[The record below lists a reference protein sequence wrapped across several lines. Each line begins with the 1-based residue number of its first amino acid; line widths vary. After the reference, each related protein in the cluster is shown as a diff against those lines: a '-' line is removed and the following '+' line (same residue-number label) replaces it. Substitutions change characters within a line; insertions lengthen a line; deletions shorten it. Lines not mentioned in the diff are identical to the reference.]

1 MKVCNLIKAL
11 QGLDP
16 EASFTLSLGR
26 DDEYRIKCAKVELV
40 CGECLGYLGVDR
52 IEIYPDKEDGVG
64 MYVDLVLEQINV
76 NYLSE
81 KADKFDEQ
89 YLKK

>member
-1 MKVCNLIKAL
+1 MAKAVKK
-11 QGLDP
+11 
-16 EASFTLSLGR
+16 T
-26 DDEYRIKCAKVELV
+26 
-40 CGECLGYLGVDR
+40 LGYLGVDR